1 MRLRSFLI
9 LLFTLVA
16 LIPILTLS
24 LISVYSISRLQ
35 EQISNV
41 YYGALL
47 IQVGLNDGNAQLL
60 QMRLN
65 VQRYILA
72 DNATEKHSLLTN
84 IQQAEDKFMQTLFDY
99 KRITDFPIQVV
110 ILNNRGQGS
119 LIPYEAQLVNQ
130 VHKNWQD
137 YRTERDITLALSNEN
152 RQADALKEFNGQEA
166 NKFDQLLITYDKIVD
181 LNTQIAKIMYDES
194 IFVVQQAI
202 LFDIIASAASAG
214 AAIIAAI
221 LLSKRLAPSLAEI
234 ERSAKKQIEK
244 FVKKSSGVLT
254 KTEVTSDVQ
263 NGQSSSD
270 HFGPEFEV
278 GQTNRENSSDHFG
291 QDRHQEFE
299 VGQTQGPLMLLN
311 SSAYQ
316 NQEEKLSQSSHVL
329 DSLLSATTG
338 DKNSL
343 VVMTRRG
350 SNLFYKVKNRPG
362 VLIYILSASAQS
374 PLHTSEEGLL
384 VISINQ
390 TSILLEAARRTLEE
404 NPSATVI
411 LDNATEF
418 IHSIGFEKAFS
429 LLRNISELA
438 SSYPRS
444 HIVVLINTRAHER
457 SAVESIANI
466 ANVFI
471 EF

>member
-1 MRLRSFLI
+1 MRLRTFLI
-9 LLFTLVA
+9 LLFILIA

-24 LISVYSISRLQ
+24 VISVYSISRLQ
-35 EQISNV
+35 EQISNI

-65 VQRYILA
+65 VQRYIVA

-99 KRITDFPIQVV
+99 KRITDFPIQIV
-110 ILNNRGQGS
+110 ILNKGGQGY

-137 YRTERDITLALSNEN
+137 YRTERDTTLALSNEN
-152 RQADALKEFNGQEA
+152 RPAEAIKIFNGPEA
-166 NKFDQLLITYDKIVD
+166 NKFDELLIIYKKVVD

-202 LFDIIASAASAG
+202 LYDIIASAASAC
-214 AAIIAAI
+214 AAVIAAI
-221 LLSKRLAPSLAEI
+221 LLSKRLTPSLAEI

-244 FVKKSSGVLT
+244 FVKTSSGVLT
-254 KTEVTSDVQ
+254 QTELNGSTR
-263 NGQSSSD
+263 NGQKSSD
-270 HFGPEFEV
+270 QQFEI
-278 GQTNRENSSDHFG
+278 GES
-291 QDRHQEFE
+291 
-299 VGQTQGPLMLLN
+299 QGPLMLLN
-311 SSAYQ
+311 SNAYQ
-316 NQEEKLSQSSHVL
+316 NREGELSQSSQIL
-329 DSLLSATTG
+329 DSFLSTTIRE
-338 DKNSL
+338 KNSL
-343 VVMTRRG
+343 VVMTRKG
-350 SNLFYKVKNRPG
+350 SNLYYKVKNIAG
-362 VLIYILSASAQS
+362 ALIYILSASAQS

-384 VISINQ
+384 VISLNQ
-390 TSILLEAARRTLEE
+390 TSLLLEAARRTVEE
-404 NPSATVI
+404 NPSATII

-418 IHSIGFEKAFS
+418 IHSLGFEKAFS
-429 LLRNISELA
+429 LLRNISEVA

-444 HIVVLINTRAHER
+444 HIIVLINTRAHER
-457 SAVESIANI
+457 SVVESIANI

-471 EF
+471 EY

>member
-47 IQVGLNDGNAQLL
+47 IQVGLNDGHAQLL

-84 IQQAEDKFMQTLFDY
+84 IQQAEDRFLQTLFDY

-130 VHKNWQD
+130 VHKNWED
-137 YRTERDITLALSNEN
+137 YRSERDTTLALSNEN
-152 RQADALKEFNGQEA
+152 RQADAIKEFDGQEA
-166 NKFDQLLITYDKIVD
+166 NRFDQLLITYDKIVD

-214 AAIIAAI
+214 CAIIAAI

-254 KTEVTSDVQ
+254 ETDVSSDSILVQ
-263 NGQSSSD
+263 KDQSSSD
-270 HFGPEFEV
+270 SEFEV
-278 GQTNRENSSDHFG
+278 GEA
-291 QDRHQEFE
+291 
-299 VGQTQGPLMLLN
+299 QGPLMLLN
-311 SSAYQ
+311 SSGYQ
-316 NQEEKLSQSSHVL
+316 NQEEKLSQSSQVL

-338 DKNSL
+338 EKNSL
-343 VVMTRRG
+343 VVMTRKG

-384 VISINQ
+384 VISLNQ

>member
-1 MRLRSFLI
+1 MQLRSFLI

-41 YYGALL
+41 YYGALV
-47 IQVGLNDGNAQLL
+47 IQVSLNDGHAQLL

-110 ILNNRGQGS
+110 ILNDLGQSS

-137 YRTERDITLALSNEN
+137 YRSERDTTLALSNEN
-152 RQADALKEFNGQEA
+152 RQADAIKEFDGQEA
-166 NKFDQLLITYDKIVD
+166 NKFDQLLITYDRIVD

-221 LLSKRLAPSLAEI
+221 LLSKKLAPSLAEI

-244 FVKKSSGVLT
+244 FVKESSGVLT
-254 KTEVTSDVQ
+254 KAEPSSGLNKGQ
-263 NGQSSSD
+263 NSSD
-270 HFGPEFEV
+270 PEFEI
-278 GQTNRENSSDHFG
+278 GE
-291 QDRHQEFE
+291 
-299 VGQTQGPLMLLN
+299 TQGPLMLLN

-316 NQEEKLSQSSHVL
+316 NQEEKISQSSHIL
-329 DSLLSATTG
+329 DSFLSNTTV

-343 VVMTRRG
+343 VVMTRKG

-362 VLIYILSASAQS
+362 ALIYILSASAQS

-384 VISINQ
+384 VISLTQ

-418 IHSIGFEKAFS
+418 IHSLGFEKAFS

>member
-1 MRLRSFLI
+1 M
-9 LLFTLVA
+9 LVA

-24 LISVYSISRLQ
+24 VISVYSISRLQ

-65 VQRYILA
+65 VQHYIVA

-84 IQQAEDKFMQTLFDY
+84 IQQTEDKFMQTLFDY
-99 KRITDFPIQVV
+99 KRITDFPIQIV

-137 YRTERDITLALSNEN
+137 YRTERDTTLALSNEN
-152 RQADALKEFNGQEA
+152 RPAGAIKEFDGPEA
-166 NKFDQLLITYDKIVD
+166 NKFDQLLITYNKIVD

-202 LFDIIASAASAG
+202 LFDVVASAASAC
-214 AAIIAAI
+214 AAITAAI
-221 LLSKRLAPSLAEI
+221 LLSKKLTPSLAEI
-234 ERSAKKQIEK
+234 ERNAKKQIEK

-254 KTEVTSDVQ
+254 QKEVSSSIN
-263 NGQSSSD
+263 NGQ
-270 HFGPEFEV
+270 
-278 GQTNRENSSDHFG
+278 NSSDPEIEIG
-291 QDRHQEFE
+291 EA
-299 VGQTQGPLMLLN
+299 QGPLMLLN

-316 NQEEKLSQSSHVL
+316 NREEELSQSSHIL
-329 DSLLSATTG
+329 DSFLSNTTG

-343 VVMTRRG
+343 VVMTRKG
-350 SNLFYKVKNRPG
+350 SNLYYKVKNRAG

-374 PLHTSEEGLL
+374 PLHTSGEGLL
-384 VISINQ
+384 VISVNQ
-390 TSILLEAARRTLEE
+390 TSLLLEAARRTLEE

-418 IHSIGFEKAFS
+418 IHSLGFEKAFS

-444 HIVVLINTRAHER
+444 HIIVLINTRAHER
-457 SAVESIANI
+457 SAVESIASL

-471 EF
+471 EY

>member
-1 MRLRSFLI
+1 M
-9 LLFTLVA
+9 
-16 LIPILTLS
+16 PILTLS
-24 LISVYSISRLQ
+24 LISIYSISRLQ

-72 DNATEKHSLLTN
+72 DNATEKHTVLTN

-110 ILNNRGQGS
+110 ILNNRGQSS

-137 YRTERDITLALSNEN
+137 YKTERDATLALSNEN
-152 RQADALKEFNGQEA
+152 RQAAAIKEFNGLEG
-166 NKFDQLLITYDKIVD
+166 NKFDQLLVTYDKIVD
-181 LNTQIAKIMYDES
+181 LNTQIAKIMYEES
-194 IFVVQQAI
+194 IFVVQEAI

-244 FVKKSSGVLT
+244 FVKKSSAMP
-254 KTEVTSDVQ
+254 TETDVSSDLVQ
-263 NGQSSSD
+263 KDQSSPD
-270 HFGPEFEV
+270 PDFNV
-278 GQTNRENSSDHFG
+278 GEA
-291 QDRHQEFE
+291 
-299 VGQTQGPLMLLN
+299 QGPLMLLN
-311 SSAYQ
+311 SSGYQ
-316 NQEEKLSQSSHVL
+316 NQEEKLSQSTHVL
-329 DSLLSATTG
+329 DSLLSATAA
-338 DKNSL
+338 DKRSL
-343 VVMTRRG
+343 VVMTRKG

-384 VISINQ
+384 VISLNQ

-438 SSYPRS
+438 SSYPTS

-457 SAVESIANI
+457 SAIESIANI

>member
-9 LLFTLVA
+9 LLFILIA

-24 LISVYSISRLQ
+24 VISVYSISRLQ

-65 VQRYILA
+65 VQRYIVA

-84 IQQAEDKFMQTLFDY
+84 IQQSEDKFMQTLFNY
-99 KRITDFPIQVV
+99 KRITDFPIQIV
-110 ILNNRGQGS
+110 ILNKGGQGY

-137 YRTERDITLALSNEN
+137 YRTERDTTLALSNEN
-152 RQADALKEFNGQEA
+152 RHADAIKEFNGPEA
-166 NKFDQLLITYDKIVD
+166 NKFDELLITYNKIVD

-202 LFDIIASAASAG
+202 LYDIVASAASAC
-214 AAIIAAI
+214 AAVTAAI
-221 LLSKRLAPSLAEI
+221 LLSKKLTPSLVEI

-244 FVKKSSGVLT
+244 FVKESSGVLT
-254 KTEVTSDVQ
+254 QTEV
-263 NGQSSSD
+263 NSS
-270 HFGPEFEV
+270 
-278 GQTNRENSSDHFG
+278 TNRQNSSDAQVQIG
-291 QDRHQEFE
+291 ES
-299 VGQTQGPLMLLN
+299 QGPLMLLN

-316 NQEEKLSQSSHVL
+316 NREEELSQSSQIL
-329 DSLLSATTG
+329 DSFLSAPIG

-343 VVMTRRG
+343 VVMTRKG
-350 SNLFYKVKNRPG
+350 SNLYYKVRNRAD

-384 VISINQ
+384 VISLNQ
-390 TSILLEAARRTLEE
+390 TSLLLEAARRTLEE
-404 NPSATVI
+404 NPAATVI

-418 IHSIGFEKAFS
+418 IHSLGFEKAFS
-429 LLRNISELA
+429 LLRNISEVA

-457 SAVESIANI
+457 SAIESIANI
-466 ANVFI
+466 ANVFV
-471 EF
+471 EY

>member
-1 MRLRSFLI
+1 MQLRSFLI

-47 IQVGLNDGNAQLL
+47 IQVSLNDGHAQLL

-72 DNATEKHSLLTN
+72 ENATEKHSLLTN

-99 KRITDFPIQVV
+99 KRITDFPIQVI
-110 ILNNRGQGS
+110 ILNDRGQSS

-130 VHKNWQD
+130 VHKNWQE
-137 YRTERDITLALSNEN
+137 YRTERDTTLALSNEN
-152 RQADALKEFNGQEA
+152 RQADAIKEFDGQEA
-166 NKFDQLLITYDKIVD
+166 NKFDQLLITYDRIVD

-221 LLSKRLAPSLAEI
+221 LLSKKLAPSLAEI

-244 FVKKSSGVLT
+244 FVKESSAVLNKAEVSSGLN
-254 KTEVTSDVQ
+254 KVQ
-263 NGQSSSD
+263 NSSD
-270 HFGPEFEV
+270 PEFEI
-278 GQTNRENSSDHFG
+278 GD
-291 QDRHQEFE
+291 
-299 VGQTQGPLMLLN
+299 TQGPLMLLN

-316 NQEEKLSQSSHVL
+316 NQEGKLSQSSHIL
-329 DSLLSATTG
+329 DSFLSTTTV

-343 VVMTRRG
+343 VVMTRKG